1 MFNITLDASQGS
13 VVILFPCHL
22 EQVSGIVQLSTD
34 GIEGDDD
41 ALQRFLFPAQ
51 FLGAF
56 VVIPDGWIFR
66 QPGQFIQAS
75 LFAIEVKDTSAI
87 LLRGDR
93 DHRAG

>member
-1 MFNITLDASQGS
+1 MFNITLDASQS
-13 VVILFPCHL
+13 SLVILFPCHL
-22 EQVSGIVQLSTD
+22 EEVVVQLPPD
-34 GIEGDDD
+34 GIESDDN

-51 FLGAF
+51 FLRSF
-56 VVIPDGWIFR
+56 IVIPDGWVFR
-66 QPGQFIQAS
+66 QPGEFIQAC

>member
-1 MFNITLDASQGS
+1 MLNIAFDASQHS

-22 EQVSGIVQLSTD
+22 KKVSGIMQLPPD
-34 GIEGDDD
+34 GIEGEDN
-41 ALQRFLFPAQ
+41 ALQRFLLPAQ
-51 FLGAF
+51 FLRSF
-56 VVIPDGWIFR
+56 IVIPDGWVFR

>member
-1 MFNITLDASQGS
+1 MLNITLDALQGS
-13 VVILFPCHL
+13 VVIFFPCHL
-22 EQVSGIVQLSTD
+22 EQVAGIVQLPPD
-34 GIEGDDD
+34 GMEGDDN

-56 VVIPDGWIFR
+56 IVIPDGRVFR

-75 LFAIEVKDTSAI
+75 LFAIEVKDTSAT

>member
-1 MFNITLDASQGS
+1 M
-13 VVILFPCHL
+13 
-22 EQVSGIVQLSTD
+22 QLPPD
-34 GIEGDDD
+34 GIEGEDN

-51 FLGAF
+51 FLCAF
-56 VVIPDGWIFR
+56 IVIPNGRIFR